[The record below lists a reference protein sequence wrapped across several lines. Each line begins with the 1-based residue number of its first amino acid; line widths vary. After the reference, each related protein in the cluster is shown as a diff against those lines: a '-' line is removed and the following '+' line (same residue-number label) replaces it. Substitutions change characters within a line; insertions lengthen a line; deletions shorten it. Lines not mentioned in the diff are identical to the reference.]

1 MKKAALALIGLL
13 LAFCLCACIKIV
25 DMRETPISPPAETE
39 AQLTP
44 SPPPEL
50 AAPKPIA
57 APSLTPELPELNKG
71 LKMYSSYAYLKKFD
85 PLTGLAMFD
94 YFDLLQGED
103 AIDYLIEQEGYTQ
116 AKAEAEVNNFAD
128 SEFIEK
134 NTNTALRAVNIDE
147 VSLNLI
153 YQPSGEHS
161 ETAASIPSTADD
173 FRAIYVHDRSL
184 LLESYFYYIHVN
196 AYNKVF
202 WVEQVYWP

>member
-13 LAFCLCACIKIV
+13 LVFCLCSCIKIV
-25 DMRETPISPPAETE
+25 DMRETPISSPAETE
-39 AQLTP
+39 AQLLP
-44 SPPPEL
+44 SPTPEL
-50 AAPKPIA
+50 ATPKPIA
-57 APSLTPELPELNKG
+57 APSLAPELHELNKG
-71 LKMYSSYAYLKKFD
+71 LKMYSSYAYLKNFD

-94 YFDLLQGED
+94 YFDLLQGKD
-103 AIDYLIEQEGYTQ
+103 AIDYLVKHEGYPQ

-147 VSLNLI
+147 VSLNLM
-153 YQPSGEHS
+153 YQPSGEPA

-173 FRAIYVHDRSL
+173 FRAIYAHDRSL

-196 AYNKVF
+196 AYGMVF